1 VAGDGLSGARVVCGA
16 CGAEY
21 LLPAGL
27 ARPGALVRCP
37 DCGAAFRAYDPVA
50 ARAFAVPVARWA
62 DGRPGGLAAVRAAR
76 AGGRFWAEHG
86 ASLVEA
92 FQEVA
97 AAGGA
102 DPAQAAAFQAALA
115 ELLGPGAPLFG

>member
-1 VAGDGLSGARVVCGA
+1 MAGDGVSGARVVCGS

-27 ARPGALVRCP
+27 ARPGSPVRCP
-37 DCGAAFRAYDPVA
+37 DCGTAFRAYDPAA
-50 ARAFAVPVARWA
+50 ARAFAPRLLRWA
-62 DGRPGGLAAVRAAR
+62 EGRPGGLAAVRAAR
-76 AGGRFWAEHG
+76 DGGRFWSEHG
-86 ASLVEA
+86 ASLAEE
-92 FQEVA
+92 FHEVA
-97 AAGGA
+97 KAGGQ